1 MTYKQVQKQLDKLAN
16 EIDEFL
22 MDLEQK
28 GKDNTKQYEALQ
40 YIGGGLHELA
50 DASFDD

>member
-1 MTYKQVQKQLDKLAN
+1 MTYKQIQKQLDKLAD

-22 MDLEQK
+22 ADLEEK

-40 YIGGGLHELA
+40 YLGGGLHELA
-50 DASFDD
+50 DMSFDE